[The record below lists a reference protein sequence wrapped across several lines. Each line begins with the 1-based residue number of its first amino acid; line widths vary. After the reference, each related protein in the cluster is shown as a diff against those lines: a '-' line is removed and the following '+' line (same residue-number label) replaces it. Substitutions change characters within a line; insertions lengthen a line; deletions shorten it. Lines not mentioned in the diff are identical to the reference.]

1 MELVFKKTTVIQ
13 PFKQVLCSTCLVL
26 CSTCLVIF
34 VLSFLKFACDGVRV
48 LADAHVPWACEAFSD
63 IHGEELVQNPKLNWY
78 IIYLYLRVNGF

>member
-1 MELVFKKTTVIQ
+1 MELVYKKTTVIQ
-13 PFKQVLCSTCLVL
+13 PCLCAALQQVL

-34 VLSFLKFACDGVRV
+34 VLSYLKFACDGVRV
-48 LADAHVPWACEAFSD
+48 LADSHVPWECEAFSD